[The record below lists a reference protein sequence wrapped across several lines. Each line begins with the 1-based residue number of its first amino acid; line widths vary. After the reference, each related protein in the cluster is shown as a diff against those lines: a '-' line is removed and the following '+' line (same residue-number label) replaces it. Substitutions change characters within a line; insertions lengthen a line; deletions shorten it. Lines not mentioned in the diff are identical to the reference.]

1 MKNIINEF
9 KTFIIKG
16 NAIEL
21 AIGVVI
27 GIAFNSVINSLV
39 KDIILGVIAN
49 LFAQPD
55 FSALAWGAVKWGSFL
70 NNVINLIIVG
80 ASVFLVIK
88 VVNRLTG
95 SKIGQ
100 TEVAETSAASK

>member
-1 MKNIINEF
+1 MKDFVKEF
-9 KTFIIKG
+9 QTFIIKG

-27 GIAFNSVINSLV
+27 GVAFNSVVNSLV
-39 KDIILGVIAN
+39 KDIILGLIAN
-49 LFAQPD
+49 IFTQPD

-80 ASVFLVIK
+80 FSVFVVIK
-88 VVNRLTG
+88 MVNRLTG
-95 SKIGQ
+95 AKIGQ
-100 TEVAETSAASK
+100 TEEIEIKK